1 VNENDIKVFVEG
13 ATHYFQHV
21 SDEPAV
27 VQVPYL
33 ISHNE
38 SLIYDFTGIIGI
50 SGNRRG
56 NVYFTA
62 PRPMLKFLLMV
73 QGEPEITDENCS
85 DMVGEIANT
94 LSGNARRDLGKDF
107 MISVPVVLQGKPEQL
122 LLAKGNRSFVIPI
135 QWRQYTAAL
144 VVSLEKNG

>member
-1 VNENDIKVFVEG
+1 MDENDIKVFVEG

-21 SDEPAV
+21 SKEPAM

-33 ISHNE
+33 ISHDE
-38 SLIYDFTGIIGI
+38 SLIYDYTGIIGI

-62 PRPMLKFLLMV
+62 PLQMLRLLLLV
-73 QGEPEITDENCS
+73 QGETETTDQNYS
-85 DMVGEIANT
+85 DLVGEIANT

-107 MISVPVVLQGKPEQL
+107 MISVPIVLQGKPEQL
-122 LLAKGNRSFVIPI
+122 LLAKNSRSFVIPI

>member
-1 VNENDIKVFVEG
+1 MNENDINVFVQG

-21 SDEPAV
+21 SDEPAM

-38 SLIYDFTGIIGI
+38 SLIYDYTGIIGI

-62 PRPMLKFLLMV
+62 PRQMLKYLLLV
-73 QGEPEITDENCS
+73 QGETETSDENCT
-85 DMVGEIANT
+85 DLVGEIANT
-94 LSGNARRDLGKDF
+94 LSGNARRDLGKEF
-107 MISVPVVLQGKPEQL
+107 MISVPVVLQGKPDQL
-122 LLAKGNRSFVIPI
+122 LLSKENRSFVIPI
-135 QWRQYTAAL
+135 QWRQYTSAL
-144 VVSLEKNG
+144 VVSLEKAT

>member
-1 VNENDIKVFVEG
+1 MDEKDIKVFVDG
-13 ATHYFQHV
+13 TTHYFHHV

-38 SLIYDFTGIIGI
+38 SLIYDYTGIIGI

-62 PRPMLKFLLMV
+62 PRQMLGYLLMV
-73 QGEPEITDENCS
+73 QGETEINDENCT
-85 DMVGEIANT
+85 DLVGEIANT
-94 LSGNARRDLGKDF
+94 LSGNARRDLGRDF
-107 MISVPVVLQGKPEQL
+107 MISVPVVLRGKPDQL
-122 LLAKGNRSFVIPI
+122 LLAKENRSFVIPI

-144 VVSLEKNG
+144 VVSLEKNS

>member
-1 VNENDIKVFVEG
+1 MDENDIKVFVEG
-13 ATHYFQHV
+13 ATYYFQHV
-21 SDEPAV
+21 SKEPAV

-38 SLIYDFTGIIGI
+38 SLIYDYTGIIGI

-62 PRPMLKFLLMV
+62 PRQMLSYLLMT
-73 QGEPEITDENCS
+73 QGETDITDDNCT
-85 DMVGEIANT
+85 DLVGEIANT

-122 LLAKGNRSFVIPI
+122 LLAKENRSFVIPI
-135 QWRQYTAAL
+135 QWHKHTAAL
-144 VVSLEKNG
+144 VVSLEKNS